1 MISLQMLEGRNLSV
15 GYPEPILSNLDISV
29 KSGEIMGLY
38 GPSGAGKT
46 SLGRVL
52 AGLQK
57 PLAGQVLLEGKPL
70 PTKGRRA
77 VQYLYQSAA
86 SAMNPRWSLRR
97 ILQEAGSHDPDIAH
111 FLGVEAAW
119 FDRYPHEISGGQ
131 LMRLSL
137 LRALTVQPK
146 YLIADEISAPLDAIN
161 QARLWGLL
169 SELAQ
174 SKGLGIL
181 AISHDLALLQ
191 KITSAGIQ
199 RL

>member
-1 MISLQMLEGRNLSV
+1 MLEGRNLSV
-15 GYPEPILSNLDISV
+15 GYHEPILSNIDIVV
-29 KSGEIMGLY
+29 KSGEIKGLY
-38 GPSGAGKT
+38 GPSGSGKS

-57 PLAGQVLLEGKPL
+57 PLAGQVLLESKPL
-70 PTKGRRA
+70 PIKGRRA
-77 VQYLYQSAA
+77 VQYLFQSAA
-86 SAMNPRWSLRR
+86 AAMNPRWTLRR
-97 ILQEAGSHDPDIAH
+97 ILQEAGSHDPEIAR
-111 FLGVEAAW
+111 FLGIETAW
-119 FDRYPHEISGGQ
+119 LNRYPHEISGGQ

-146 YLIADEISAPLDAIN
+146 YLIADEITAPLDAIN
-161 QARLWGLL
+161 QARLWGLIL
-169 SELAQ
+169 ELAQ
-174 SKGLGIL
+174 SQGLGIL